1 MKLFVCR
8 FSLLVSLACGCAQTT
23 ELDLDGQTHW
33 MTQCDEDADCGDL
46 VCICGTCTETCG
58 LDDADSCSTLGAGR
72 AVCALAANALDT
84 AACSS
89 EPSELPACVP
99 ACDRTSDCHAVASD
113 LICTDE
119 GACVLSTI
127 GAPELPDPV
136 DGQGDSVAS
145 TAVELRCGDAQ
156 EPTGTG
162 TYEIEQYDTLY
173 DLAIAADGTIY
184 ATAGTWSVVAQV
196 MRIHGSSTSIIAPEL
211 EHVGK
216 LLIDGDQLLVANAD
230 GTEITIA
237 AIDRATEE
245 VIVLA
250 RQSAA
255 ATPGLTADADYA
267 YWTTESSPYH
277 SLVWRS
283 PRVPGES
290 EVIGEISGRVFDHS
304 LAAVGDQLF
313 LLGYPSESATPQ
325 LFRIEKAGT
334 IGVTGPIG
342 EAPQGLWDMTSD
354 GQNLFFL
361 LLKDE
366 EDGRAHSIVRM
377 SPDMQDSASLFTF
390 SADQGIWIGRSHD
403 AAYVYWTSIAR
414 RYDGGLELHSVWR
427 GRKDGSAGPERLATI
442 DTFATPVYP
451 AGDSIYWAT
460 RCPSGGPV
468 NLVKMPLR

>member
-23 ELDLDGQTHW
+23 ALEVDGQTHW

-46 VCICGTCTETCG
+46 ECICGTCTEACE
-58 LDDADSCSTLGAGR
+58 LDDADSCSTPG
-72 AVCALAANALDT
+72 AVCALAANALDA
-84 AACSS
+84 AACTR
-89 EPSELPACVP
+89 EPSEVYACVP
-99 ACDRTSDCHAVASD
+99 ACDRTSDCHAVASE

-119 GACVLSTI
+119 GACVLSSI

-136 DGQGDSVAS
+136 DGEGDSVAS
-145 TAVELRCGDAQ
+145 TAVELRCGDA
-156 EPTGTG
+156 EELTGTG
-162 TYEIEQYDTLY
+162 TYEIAQYGTLRE
-173 DLAIAADGTIY
+173 LAIAADGTIY
-184 ATAGTWSVVAQV
+184 ATAGTSSALAQV
-196 MRIHGSSTSIIAPEL
+196 MRINGSSTSVIAPEL
-211 EHVGK
+211 EHVVK

-230 GTEITIA
+230 NTEITIA

-250 RQSAA
+250 RQSASNV
-255 ATPGLTADADYA
+255 PGLAADADYV
-267 YWTTESSPYH
+267 YWTTEPSPYH

-290 EVIGEISGRVFDHS
+290 EVIGEISGRVLDVS

-313 LLGYPSESATPQ
+313 LLAYPSDGASSQ

-334 IGVTGPIG
+334 IGVTSPIG
-342 EAPQGLWDMTSD
+342 EAPEGLWDMASD
-354 GQNLFFL
+354 GENLFFL
-361 LLKDE
+361 LLKDA

-377 SPDMQDSASLFTF
+377 SPDMQDSASLFAF
-390 SADQGIWIGRSHD
+390 SSDQGIWLGRSLD
-403 AAYVYWTSIAR
+403 AEYVYWTSMAR

-451 AGDSIYWAT
+451 AGDSIYWAS
-460 RCPSGGPV
+460 RCPYGGPA
-468 NLVKMPLR
+468 NLVKVPLR